1 MMIKTGNEL
10 IDKNLNEKHCFGIF
24 YGEGGTGKTCFMII
38 NALEEL
44 KIGKKVIFIDTENS
58 FSLERFKQIAGEDY
72 KEYLDNLILIKIT
85 NFKKQHEQILS
96 LDKDVMKNISLIIVD
111 SISNLFRMLHAKKR
125 DLARAMMFR
134 QIKHLNDLSYR
145 IPILITNHV
154 YADINN
160 KKLRMF
166 AGDIFK
172 KFCNIQ
178 IKLDKGLRHRL
189 FILEKPFEKVILFDI
204 ANNGLVFYNEENKS

>member
-1 MMIKTGNEL
+1 MPKYMDER
-10 IDKNLNEKHCFGIF
+10 LNEILNENNCITVF
-24 YGEGGTGKTCFMII
+24 YGEGGTGKTCFMLIH
-38 NALEEL
+38 ALEIL
-44 KIGKKVIFIDTENS
+44 KVGKKVIFIDTENS
-58 FSLERFKQIAGEDY
+58 FSLERFKQISGENY

-96 LDKDVMKNISLIIVD
+96 LNKDAAKNVSLIIID
-111 SISNLFRMLHAKKR
+111 SISSLFRMLHAKKR

-134 QIKHLNDLSYR
+134 QVKHLSNLSIE
-145 IPILITNHV
+145 IPILITNQV

-160 KKLRMF
+160 KKLQML

-172 KFCNIQ
+172 RFCNIQ

-189 FILEKPFEKVILFDI
+189 FILEKPAERTIPFDI
-204 ANNGLVFYNEENKS
+204 VNDGVVFYNEENKP